1 MTQSARRAG
10 TIKMMQ
16 FPTIAQITRHPAFKT
31 AVWKLR
37 PHQSGLLPVG
47 ATRGGP
53 YNISWE
59 IHGNGPIKVMLIG
72 GLGVTRA
79 DWQRQTY
86 HFGHLRGARFS
97 VLMVDNRGVGAS
109 DKPLHLAGYTTS
121 GLAQDLLEVADHVGW
136 TLPRSLH
143 VGGGSLGGM
152 IAQEVARQAPERIA
166 RLALWST
173 MPRYEQTGSWTEF
186 LGRVWGLAVPKS
198 LETDVRS
205 IARGCFPAAWLA
217 EPPADDD
224 VVAEEEAATAAAAA
238 AAPAVKGG
246 GQGVPEQN
254 RRPSS
259 PQMPRFDTNY
269 ERWAAG
275 EIAKHREGHVTRT
288 GHWMQALGAARHS
301 LSAEQLR
308 RLGDE
313 VGRERILIL
322 HGDADGMMPVD
333 LGRILMAELRPARLI
348 VVEGM
353 GHAPILERTA
363 WFNGVL
369 EEWFTDEERPSL

>member
-1 MTQSARRAG
+1 
-10 TIKMMQ
+10 MMQ

-238 AAPAVKGG
+238 AAPAVKGAVRG
-246 GQGVPEQN
+246 SRSRIAAPAVHKCRGSTPTTSAGPRARSRSTARATSRGQGIGC
-254 RRPSS
+254 RRSGRPATPCPRSS
-259 PQMPRFDTNY
+259 CGAWAMRSWADPDGGT
-269 ERWAAG
+269 AAG
-275 EIAKHREGHVTRT
+275 QVDRGRGNGACADIGANGLVQWRVRGMVYRRRE
-288 GHWMQALGAARHS
+288 
-301 LSAEQLR
+301 AE
-308 RLGDE
+308 
-313 VGRERILIL
+313 
-322 HGDADGMMPVD
+322 PV
-333 LGRILMAELRPARLI
+333 R
-348 VVEGM
+348 
-353 GHAPILERTA
+353 
-363 WFNGVL
+363 
-369 EEWFTDEERPSL
+369 EEWTETGDD